1 MRRLKR
7 VGVLFYFGC
16 LSGYDVFFNGSQ
28 TLLQRVKQC
37 CIASTHF
44 IASYTVTHFVGVKC
58 CAASETVLRC
68 IRCNFVAIP
77 WQINEVLGKVL
88 IYASLHSC

>member
-1 MRRLKR
+1 MAGNTIGGRTSPLLCPRYDEMRRLKR
-7 VGVLFYFGC
+7 VGFMFYFGC

-58 CAASETVLRC
+58 CAASES
-68 IRCNFVAIP
+68 VA
-77 WQINEVLGKVL
+77 LL
-88 IYASLHSC
+88 SM